1 MFLSK
6 QYKIPSFK
14 TSNKNNTETISVRSD
29 VCHIR
34 LSSKN
39 IHKTISTQTYA
50 EKEENAA

>member
-1 MFLSK
+1 MFLPK

-14 TSNKNNTETISVRSD
+14 ISKKKHNKTISVRSD

-50 EKEENAA
+50 EREENAA